1 MEQKPKKRGRKPKG
15 TVQNKTSLNK
25 VEHDI
30 IVHLPIKEEEQVDL
44 KSIDLQINNSIKKK
58 NKKQSK
64 PQTVY
69 TYEVEINEGV
79 QCWWCRHTF
88 MTPKVELPYKYF
100 ENKFYCYGNFCSY
113 ECCEAYNVD
122 LNDENVTNRSSLLK
136 FHYYKTYG
144 YFKNILQ
151 ANDWKIIKGL
161 GGHIE
166 IEQFRENSTNHSDDY
181 LFLKPPMIT
190 RYGHIEKVNVIISN
204 KKPTELVLKRSKPL
218 KREKY
223 TLKNLVEITSEC

>member
-30 IVHLPIKEEEQVDL
+30 IIHLPIKN
-44 KSIDLQINNSIKKK
+44 KTSIDLKMCEPIEKKIKKIT
-58 NKKQSK
+58 KKQIIH
-64 PQTVY
+64 
-69 TYEVEINEGV
+69 TYEVKINEGV
-79 QCWWCRHTF
+79 QCWWCRHCFTL
-88 MTPKVELPYKYF
+88 PKVELPYKYF

-136 FHYYKTYG
+136 FHHYKTYG
-144 YFKNILQ
+144 FFKCITQ

-166 IEQFRENSTNHSDDY
+166 IEQFRQNSTNHNDDY

-190 RYGHIEKVNVIISN
+190 RYGHIEKINMIIPN
-204 KKPTELVLKRSKPL
+204 TKITELVLKRSKPL

-223 TLKNLVEITSEC
+223 TLKKLIGITNNC